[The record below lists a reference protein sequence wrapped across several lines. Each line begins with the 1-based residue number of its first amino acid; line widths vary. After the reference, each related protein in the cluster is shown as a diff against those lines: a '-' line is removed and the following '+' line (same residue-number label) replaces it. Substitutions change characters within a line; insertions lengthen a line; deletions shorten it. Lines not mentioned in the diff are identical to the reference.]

1 MTTARRRRLAV
12 CAALVVLAADLLYA
26 LLAPATPFQHERSP
40 GVLALAGVLA
50 AALLT
55 LAPRVPSL
63 PLALGAGIASG
74 GSLGTLVTGIAWSNG
89 VPNPIVGGGVAFNLA
104 DVAIAAGDALLVAAA
119 LAHAWAHRGRLRE
132 PV

>member
-12 CAALVVLAADLLYA
+12 CAALAVLVADLLYA
-26 LLAPATPFQHERSP
+26 LLAPPTPFQHERSAV
-40 GVLALAGVLA
+40 VLALAGVLA

-74 GSLGTLVTGIAWSNG
+74 GSLGTLVSGIAWSNG
-89 VPNPIVGGGVAFNLA
+89 VPNPIVGGGIAFNLA
-104 DVAIAAGDALLVAAA
+104 DIAIAAGDALLITAA
-119 LAHAWAHRGRLRE
+119 LAHAWAHRGRLRQ
-132 PV
+132 PL